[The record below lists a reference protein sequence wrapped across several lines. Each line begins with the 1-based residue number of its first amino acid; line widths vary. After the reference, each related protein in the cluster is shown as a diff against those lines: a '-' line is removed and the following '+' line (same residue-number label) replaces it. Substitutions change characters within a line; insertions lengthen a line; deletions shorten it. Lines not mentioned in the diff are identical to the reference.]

1 MRIVAR
7 KCNICQLNTPC
18 FAYLGR
24 GFDFEVQRVVL
35 TYRDW
40 CGVGGTA
47 GGPLTPPSTAGEP
60 PTLLGM
66 AGRMPTPLVL
76 RLRMDTDGGDA
87 DEFDRINPA
96 LGGTFGR
103 LTGFM
108 R

>member
-47 GGPLTPPSTAGEP
+47 GGPLTPPSTAGET

-66 AGRMPTPLVL
+66 ASGPLTPPGMKL
-76 RLRMDTDGGDA
+76 RLHTDGGDA
-87 DEFDRINPA
+87 DEFRQQPVSS
-96 LGGTFGR
+96 
-103 LTGFM
+103 
-108 R
+108 